1 MSVVLPAPFGPSKA
15 KAEPAG
21 TTRSTSSTIDRPL
34 LVLESRS
41 QRIASTFSFPR
52 PGSRSGGNS
61 IPPRPGY
68 EYRVAYG
75 LYKEE

>member
-1 MSVVLPAPFGPSKA
+1 
-15 KAEPAG
+15 
-21 TTRSTSSTIDRPL
+21 
-34 LVLESRS
+34 LESRS